1 MDLEYAYTAT
11 EEVEEVE
18 NYGVNP
24 NSKYYLVTYTTKD
37 GEKGPIKVY
46 SLTTP
51 DLNRSAD
58 IKVTFVSLEEDAET
72 SKYTATYKVEGADY
86 FAGYNV
92 TNSASSITGLEKYV
106 YTQKTATFIEVPAD
120 GIVKFTFAKNSYK
133 KHVLATAYNKTE
145 AGVSALA
152 NNVNVVAIIG
162 A

>member
-1 MDLEYAYTAT
+1 MTATSPYEYSYTITPPAGATTAYKIMSESLYEGTTEEELLMDLEYAYTAT
-11 EEVEEVE
+11 EEIEEVE

-86 FAGYNV
+86 FAGYGRYIRRR
-92 TNSASSITGLEKYV
+92 SPY
-106 YTQKTATFIEVPAD
+106 QPMP
-120 GIVKFTFAKNSYK
+120 
-133 KHVLATAYNKTE
+133 
-145 AGVSALA
+145 
-152 NNVNVVAIIG
+152 
-162 A
+162 